1 MLRKTRPDRRSR
13 KDTRGL
19 PSDLDPR
26 WFYEYRYM
34 ERSKEASGIEGLVLK
49 YIPYTIVRSF
59 AVALDP
65 YYQFKVAPGR
75 ISPRNR
81 TTTRIHQNVFDKQEL
96 RRTVM
101 VNSANATPN
110 YDNIPGR
117 WGPVRTSSSSSV
129 LGTYS
134 SKMPVLKM
142 SRRDSTSKTRLIGS
156 RQGEFEKFE
165 FRLNAPVNR
174 TRRTNTERRHLPV
187 SPYGGV
193 FPEIRD
199 SNTTYLTTVQ
209 PGAWVSQST
218 CNVVEAL
225 EKSYAAELI
234 QKHSLP
240 MYTALNPQFRTF
252 SFFRELAELKDLP
265 RTIISLRDTV
275 RDMSRVASSIQNR
288 SVRDSVFSL
297 HSSTRDIPKEYL
309 SYHFGWKL
317 LVKSLNDLLVK
328 PEQTA
333 KRISTLIKRSGQPT
347 TYRLRRVIPSVVSSG
362 LPNLNVTYYDPSE
375 SLEKTE
381 TRLERQSEIRLV
393 VNTTFD
399 FPPLNRVNLAKRML
413 YDQLGLYPRPT
424 DFYNLVPWSWLF
436 DWFTGVGDYVSVIDE
451 INRDRSL
458 INWGMISVVTK
469 GKLTTTA
476 TSRFLEHDTVQ
487 VTYADTGTTT
497 SRTVRRTYT
506 ANLEFS
512 YHLRQDLASL
522 KGVRRITDPDSLS
535 PYQKSILGALL
546 SERTRARR

>member
-1 MLRKTRPDRRSR
+1 MNRKTRPDRRSR

-34 ERSKEASGIEGLVLK
+34 ERSKEASGIEGLILK
-49 YIPYTIVRSF
+49 YMPYTVIRSF

-65 YYQFKVAPGR
+65 FYQFKVAPGR

-81 TTTRIHQNVFDKQEL
+81 TVTKIHQNALDRQ
-96 RRTVM
+96 VM
-101 VNSANATPN
+101 TYDVKTDSVNSIPN
-110 YDNIPGR
+110 YMNRPGI
-117 WGPVRTSSSSSV
+117 WGPTTAKSTSTHKES
-129 LGTYS
+129 S

-142 SRRDSTSKTRLIGS
+142 TRRDTSSKTRLVGS

-165 FRLNAPVNR
+165 FRLNAPPNI
-174 TRRTNTERRHLPV
+174 TRRVNTERRHLPV
-187 SPYGGV
+187 SPYGEY
-193 FPEIRD
+193 PEIRD
-199 SNTTYLTTVQ
+199 STTTFTTFVQ

-218 CNVVEAL
+218 CNAVENL
-225 EKSYAAELI
+225 EKAYASELI

-240 MYTALNPQFRTF
+240 MYAALNPQFRTF

-265 RTIISLRDTV
+265 RSVISMRDTV
-275 RDMSRVASSIQNR
+275 RDLVRVANSIQNR

-297 HSSTRDIPKEYL
+297 GNSIRDIPKEYL
-309 SYHFGWKL
+309 GYHFGWKL
-317 LVKSLNDLLVK
+317 LVKSLDDLLKK
-328 PEQTA
+328 PEATA
-333 KRISTLIKRSGQPT
+333 KRISTLIRRSGQPT
-347 TYRLRRVIPSVVSSG
+347 TYRSLRKFTSVVSSG
-362 LPNLNVTYYDPSE
+362 LPNLSVTYYDPSE
-375 SLEKTE
+375 TFEGYS
-381 TRLERQSEIRLV
+381 TRLERNTEVRLV

-451 INRDRSL
+451 INRDKSL

-469 GKLTTTA
+469 GKLTTMA
-476 TSRFLEHDTVQ
+476 TSRFLKHDTVQ
-487 VTYADTGTTT
+487 VTYANSGVTT
-497 SRTVRRTYT
+497 SQTVKRTYT
-506 ANLEFS
+506 ASLDFS

-522 KGVRRITDPDSLS
+522 NGVRRITDPDSLT